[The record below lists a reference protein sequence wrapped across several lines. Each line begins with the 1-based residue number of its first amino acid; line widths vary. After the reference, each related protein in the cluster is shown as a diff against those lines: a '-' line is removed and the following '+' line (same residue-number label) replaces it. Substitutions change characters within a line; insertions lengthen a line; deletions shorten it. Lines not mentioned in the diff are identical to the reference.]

1 MMPWRSLEFDYAK
14 LQSFKKKKQK
24 SFKRKVFLGG
34 EMHFDDIGLHLKSI
48 SI

>member
-1 MMPWRSLEFDYAK
+1 MPWSLEFNYAK
-14 LQSFKKKKQK
+14 LQSFKKKK
-24 SFKRKVFLGG
+24 SFKRKVYAFLGG

>member
-14 LQSFKKKKQK
+14 LQSFKKKAKEFQK
-24 SFKRKVFLGG
+24 KSFLGG